1 MESIILS
8 FTELVNCVPYWM
20 AVVLAVVLGVLDFC
34 YADKVG
40 YSSFC
45 KVTFDYRMMSVS
57 QKTVDNL
64 QMTMQWLTIGAL
76 FLPMFM
82 LVLYGYSSL
91 FVLLWWLSFLVI
103 AVLTQWILLIVGIV
117 YFVCTK
123 KFLQF

>member
-1 MESIILS
+1 MESVIFS
-8 FTELVNCVPYWM
+8 FNELINCIPYWFV
-20 AVVLAVVLGVLDFC
+20 VVLAVVLGVLDFL

-64 QMTMQWLTIGAL
+64 QMTMQWLAVVAL
-76 FLPMFM
+76 FMPMFM
-82 LVLYGYSSL
+82 LVLYGYSVQ
-91 FVLLWWLSFLVI
+91 FVLLWWLGFLGI
-103 AVLTQWILLIVGIV
+103 AALVQWLLLIVGLV
-117 YFVCTK
+117 YFISTK

>member
-40 YSSFC
+40 YGSFC